1 MKLYQSVIVYVL
13 FAVGHSLK
21 HKCLSVSLF
30 YGFASLQIMATLLC
44 PQWAA
49 HLHTWQR
56 FWVPVVPLLFAG
68 VVIILTRFFQWV
80 FALTVNDKLR
90 GCSAWVSKKL
100 WK

>member
-21 HKCLSVSLF
+21 HKSLSVSLF
-30 YGFASLQIMATLLC
+30 YCFDSLKIMATLLC

-56 FWVPVVPLLFAG
+56 F
-68 VVIILTRFFQWV
+68 
-80 FALTVNDKLR
+80 
-90 GCSAWVSKKL
+90 
-100 WK
+100 